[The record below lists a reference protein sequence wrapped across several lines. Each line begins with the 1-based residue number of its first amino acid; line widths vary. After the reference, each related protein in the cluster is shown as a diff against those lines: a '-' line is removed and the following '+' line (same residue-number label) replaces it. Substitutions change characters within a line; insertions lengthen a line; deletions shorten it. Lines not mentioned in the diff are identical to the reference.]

1 MIPRR
6 RHQPDSPDAASLA
19 FDAAGE
25 ALERAG
31 IKATGGALMLRLAD
45 GTVQIASGGELVP
58 GFPPPDGH
66 PTPRWAAAAIGGAVH
81 VFLASDG
88 GS

>member
-1 MIPRR
+1 MILR
-6 RHQPDSPDAASLA
+6 RHHQPPAPDAASLA

-31 IKATGGALMLRLAD
+31 IQATGGALMLRLAD
-45 GTVQIASGGELVP
+45 GTLQIASGGELLP
-58 GFPPPDGH
+58 GCPPPDGQ
-66 PTPRWAAAAIGGAVH
+66 PTPRWAAAAIGGAVQ
-81 VFLASDG
+81 VFLEGGG